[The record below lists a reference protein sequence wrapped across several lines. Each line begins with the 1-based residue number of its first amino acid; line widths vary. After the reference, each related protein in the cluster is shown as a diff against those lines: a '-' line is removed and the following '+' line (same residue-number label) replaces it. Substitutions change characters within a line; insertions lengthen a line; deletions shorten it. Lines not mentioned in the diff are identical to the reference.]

1 MKRHISSRSS
11 PRRESLFLNIG
22 FENRIIE
29 MKVKMSE
36 TKMNQASWFKKV
48 SLILI
53 LLGVDNNN
61 QIARLN
67 NIKF

>member
-36 TKMNQASWFKKV
+36 TKMNKASWFKKV

-53 LLGVDNNN
+53 WLGVDNNN